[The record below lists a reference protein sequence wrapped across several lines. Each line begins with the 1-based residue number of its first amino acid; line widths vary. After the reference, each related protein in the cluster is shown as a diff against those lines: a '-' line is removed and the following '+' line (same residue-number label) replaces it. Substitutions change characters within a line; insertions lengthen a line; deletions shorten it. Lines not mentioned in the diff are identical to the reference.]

1 MSKIS
6 EHLFQPK
13 VSIGKKKV
21 FPFALKTVF
30 SIWKLLQV
38 IQKACI
44 KHVAC
49 VIYTYQL
56 FSFTYTLL

>member
-1 MSKIS
+1 MSKNS

-13 VSIGKKKV
+13 VSIAKKKA

-38 IQKACI
+38 LQQACI
-44 KHVAC
+44 KIVAC
-49 VIYTYQL
+49 VIYT
-56 FSFTYTLL
+56 